1 MQTITIMLSLHY
13 LRSFEA
19 GTSVVAA
26 DGSRRHFSRGP
37 NAPTDVGGYA
47 LSVNRVACEV
57 SGLRSHT
64 QRGVPALR
72 YSPQVVDQKP
82 MQEAAQLSRLG
93 CGWL

>member
-1 MQTITIMLSLHY
+1 LSGSPFRPLCQQKT
-13 LRSFEA
+13 LPTF
-19 GTSVVAA
+19 VAA

-57 SGLRSHT
+57 SGLRPQTRRRLS
-64 QRGVPALR
+64 PLR

-93 CGWL
+93 CGWF